1 QSGSLLPSQQQSS
14 KSAID
19 TLAADDSRIQSIF
32 AYGSWIW
39 KPHFRYK
46 ELAIGIAL
54 GFSRQLFQ
62 GSFQDYGRPSWPG
75 RIATIVPNPDSGV
88 LGCLYQLSRRHAI
101 EDIARADAHQATRG
115 FHRSQ
120 LVVENCTTGKTET
133 CWVYIARK
141 EEDNPYWLGRAEP
154 SEIAFQV
161 SQASGSRGPNLD
173 YVRRL
178 VDFVRL
184 QTRGVIDR
192 DLDTKRVLR
201 LATSENS
208 NDQRLQSPP
217 PSQQQQ
223 HLEYKREREDDRD

>member
-133 CWVYIARK
+133 CW
-141 EEDNPYWLGRAEP
+141 
-154 SEIAFQV
+154 
-161 SQASGSRGPNLD
+161 
-173 YVRRL
+173 
-178 VDFVRL
+178 
-184 QTRGVIDR
+184 TRGVIDR